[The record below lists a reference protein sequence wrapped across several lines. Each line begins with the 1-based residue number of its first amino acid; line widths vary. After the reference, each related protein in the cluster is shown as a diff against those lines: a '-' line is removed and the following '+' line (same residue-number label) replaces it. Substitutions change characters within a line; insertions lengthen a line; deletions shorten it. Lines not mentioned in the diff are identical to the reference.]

1 MYPGLSNFVHYFI
14 NYLLAHLS
22 PLGGHRGNNKTQITF
37 RWLEHAGMAAGI
49 KKESKPITKVILG
62 ASSIA
67 LAIAGFQSNIK
78 KEWCACVDPSIPAF
92 SMSDKIRQGYVDA
105 KGRGVRIRYVTEVTT
120 DNVKH
125 CKELSEFVE
134 LRHLAGVRGSFAVS
148 EREFV
153 AGIRGKTSL
162 KKLICSNVPELVAH
176 QRDVFET
183 FWQIAVP
190 AADRIKELEG

>member
-1 MYPGLSNFVHYFI
+1 MAGRKEKHI
-14 NYLLAHLS
+14 
-22 PLGGHRGNNKTQITF
+22 TQ
-37 RWLEHAGMAAGI
+37 
-49 KKESKPITKVILG
+49 VILG
-62 ASSIA
+62 TGNIA
-67 LAIAGFQSNIK
+67 RAIAGFQSNIK
-78 KEWCACVDPSIPAF
+78 KDWCACVDSSIPAF

-105 KGRGVRIRYVTEVTT
+105 KERGVRIRYVTEVTA

-162 KKLICSNVPELVAH
+162 KKLIYSNMPELVAH
-176 QRDVFET
+176 KRDVFET
-183 FWQIAVP
+183 FWEIAVP